1 MAIVADTHAIIWYLV
16 EPERLSQVALD
27 ALEGAIA
34 AGEPV
39 YISAISLIEI
49 CYLIEK
55 RRIASDLLQ
64 RILAVLNEPD
74 PSLIVV
80 PIDLAISIAVQNI
93 DRDTVPDMP
102 DRIIAATA
110 LHLNLPLVTRDS
122 PEATLRERKIQAS
135 QSIITIW

>member
-16 EPERLSQVALD
+16 EPERLSQLALD
-27 ALEGAIA
+27 ALEGTIT

-80 PIDLAISIAVQNI
+80 PIDLAISIAIQNI

-110 LHLNLPLVTRDS
+110 LHLNLPLITRD
-122 PEATLRERKIQAS
+122 RKIQAERA
-135 QSIITIW
+135 IITIW

>member
-1 MAIVADTHAIIWYLV
+1 MAVVADTHALVWYLV

-27 ALEGAIA
+27 ALEESIA

-55 RRIASDLLQ
+55 RRIATDLLQ
-64 RILAVLNEPD
+64 RILAVLNDPN
-74 PSLIVV
+74 PSLVVV
-80 PIDLAISIAVQNI
+80 PIDLAISIAIREI

-110 LHLNLPLVTRDS
+110 LHLNLPLVTRD
-122 PEATLRERKIQAS
+122 RKIRAEGA
-135 QSIITIW
+135 IVTIW

>member
-27 ALEGAIA
+27 ALEGSIA

-55 RRIASDLLQ
+55 RRIATDLLQ
-64 RILAVLNEPD
+64 RILEVINDPD
-74 PSLIVV
+74 PSLVV
-80 PIDLAISIAVQNI
+80 VSILQGEATPTISRLLYPFGISIAI
-93 DRDTVPDMP
+93 PFPTCP
-102 DRIIAATA
+102 TE
-110 LHLNLPLVTRDS
+110 LLPQLLS
-122 PEATLRERKIQAS
+122 S
-135 QSIITIW
+135 

>member
-34 AGEPV
+34 AGDPV

-64 RILAVLNEPD
+64 RILEVLNEPN
-74 PSLIVV
+74 PSLVV
-80 PIDLAISIAVQNI
+80 APIDLAISLAVQNI

-110 LHLNLPLVTRDS
+110 LHLNLPLVTRD
-122 PEATLRERKIQAS
+122 RKIQAER
-135 QSIITIW
+135 SIVTIW

>member
-39 YISAISLIEI
+39 YISTISLIEI

-64 RILAVLNEPD
+64 RILEVLNEPN
-74 PSLIVV
+74 PSLVV
-80 PIDLAISIAVQNI
+80 APIDLAISLAVQNI

-110 LHLNLPLVTRDS
+110 LHLNLPLVTRD
-122 PEATLRERKIQAS
+122 RKIQAER
-135 QSIITIW
+135 SIVTIW

>member
-1 MAIVADTHAIIWYLV
+1 MAIVADTHAIVWYLV

-27 ALEGAIA
+27 ALEESIA

-55 RRIASDLLQ
+55 RRIATDLLQ
-64 RILAVLNEPD
+64 RILAVLNDPN
-74 PSLIVV
+74 PSLVVV
-80 PIDLAISIAVQNI
+80 PIDLAISIAIREI

-110 LHLNLPLVTRDS
+110 LHLNLPLVTRD
-122 PEATLRERKIQAS
+122 RKIRAEGA
-135 QSIITIW
+135 IVTIW

>member
-34 AGEPV
+34 AGSPV

-80 PIDLAISIAVQNI
+80 PIDLAISIAIQNI

-110 LHLNLPLVTRDS
+110 LHLNLPLVTRD
-122 PEATLRERKIQAS
+122 RKIQAS

>member
-1 MAIVADTHAIIWYLV
+1 MAIVVDTHAVIWYLI

-34 AGEPV
+34 SEEPV

-55 RRIASDLLQ
+55 HRIASDLLQ
-64 RILAVLNEPD
+64 RIQVVFNEPD
-74 PSLIVV
+74 PSLVVV
-80 PIDLAISIAVQNI
+80 PIDLAISLAVQNI
-93 DRDTVPDMP
+93 DRDIVPDMP

-110 LHLNLPLVTRDS
+110 LYLNLPLVTRD
-122 PEATLRERKIQAS
+122 RKIQAE
-135 QSIITIW
+135 QSIVTIW

>member
-34 AGEPV
+34 AGSPV

-74 PSLIVV
+74 PRLIVV

-110 LHLNLPLVTRDS
+110 LHLNLPLVTRD
-122 PEATLRERKIQAS
+122 RKIQAS

>member
-74 PSLIVV
+74 PRLIVV

-110 LHLNLPLVTRDS
+110 LHLNLPLVTRD
-122 PEATLRERKIQAS
+122 RKIQAS

>member
-93 DRDTVPDMP
+93 DRNTVPDMP

-110 LHLNLPLVTRDS
+110 LHLNLPLVTRD
-122 PEATLRERKIQAS
+122 RKIQAS